1 MPFACPTFRVP
12 GHPSAHPSIII
23 FLAKTHPC
31 SAIAVR
37 FLRCWRSTLRM
48 A

>member
-1 MPFACPTFRVP
+1 MPFACPTFSVAD
-12 GHPSAHPSIII
+12 HPSAHPSIII
-23 FLAKTHPC
+23 FLAKTLPC

-37 FLRCWRSTLRM
+37 FLCCWRSTLRM